1 MKVSFDFLQ
10 KNVKNGHAKVLDTS
24 DAGTDIGRYR
34 CTLKQLA
41 DPTDNGSDIHC
52 EVSGGSFILATDET
66 LKQKILEI
74 PIRQVKLNQKE
85 QSQEDIYVFE
95 VKTSEETPVL
105 LGLKEKAE
113 LTRLLEALWVQ
124 HAQIEGEKGTII
136 YDFVKSMKKKSK
148 RRSTLFDSAEAGSKA
163 AKDIGIVNFALPK
176 LNEPD
181 IVASEGEQFGRMPR
195 RLTKSSEGK
204 GMDGKKSP
212 KPPSGSK
219 QSGGSRMSQFF
230 RSLPRRKHKRYDF
243 TTDTVDG
250 MPKTQFSGT
259 VNEIITNDEGIE
271 AMFERHCKISGK
283 IFYAYDPSSDVKPV
297 FKVPLR
303 SAAIED
309 DKDNNRFMFMLS
321 SMEDNSTFKFI
332 VDTEEDFDNWF
343 NAIYMIDGKSSAGK
357 LSSRESL
364 LDETKSDADID
375 LKPEVPS
382 TIFSASNSN
391 SSLSSMM
398 SKQAKSLAGSGDE
411 MKPEEKITRKV
422 SEEVF
427 KNSPEIVKYSGFL
440 YEVKITESSGVKS
453 RTKLRRWC
461 VLRQSWIEIY
471 NSKSDKVPIRGIDVG
486 HHAVEAVSLEE
497 SGEKWA
503 INLRSE
509 DEDFVLC
516 ANNDEDY
523 AKWLQEIKKVSKK
536 RSRRPSDAAKMKLK
550 SASEGIRQLLSSSS
564 LSSLSKRDSKRNTIV
579 LNEIDEKVVEKF
591 TDDIESGNKISGVL
605 SVVMV
610 DGKLVKP
617 KKRFCLIRDG
627 KFCIAKRSKPQKFI
641 KTIELSKVAILDE
654 CDIERNIYRFR
665 LDFGRDKSMA
675 LTAVDHKTADSWMVA
690 ISMAILL
697 ERLTSPEKFPQQGE
711 PDDSFTADEYND
723 EFGPETNDLGL
734 IDVSPV
740 IKREDRGSQ
749 SSNFSNDIK
758 LAIDR
763 KISDGSSYLNP
774 LSNLLEHAFT
784 PGPYSESSTPSS
796 REGTLE
802 RNLRKRGSNLV
813 ASVRVIEEEERED
826 FDEVDAGSIPPS
838 ESSQQTEDADKSRV
852 SNETLDG
859 GESSSLKSDTLS
871 VEEQQPASGSVSSAV
886 AKFEQMGGTRSS
898 EQSPDSVFSSVFRNE
913 AAEESQVEVQL
924 SDLLKQREDLE
935 KERKVILDRLPDLKK
950 ALDDARIRKERGS
963 ATSEASLYE
972 EEYETTS
979 NDLGR
984 MQKRLGEVDKKL
996 RSVQITLR
1004 KRTSRIKEPFR
1015 RRSAHISPHVIV

>member
-1 MKVSFDFLQ
+1 MQ
-10 KNVKNGHAKVLDTS
+10 KNVKNGHAKVLDRS
-24 DAGTDIGRYR
+24 DGGTDIGRYS
-34 CTLKQLA
+34 CILKRLTEPA
-41 DPTDNGSDIHC
+41 DNGSDINC
-52 EVSGGSFILATDET
+52 EVSGGIFILATDDT
-66 LKQKILEI
+66 LEQKILEI

-85 QSQEDIYVFE
+85 YTREDIFVFE
-95 VKTSEETPVL
+95 VQTNEETTIL
-105 LGLKEKAE
+105 LGLKEKSE
-113 LTRLLEALWVQ
+113 LTRLLEVLWLQ
-124 HAQIEGEKGTII
+124 NAQIEGEKGTLI
-136 YDFVKSMKKKSK
+136 FNFLKSMKKKSK
-148 RRSTLFDSAEAGSKA
+148 RKSTLFDSESKGAEAGSRA
-163 AKDIGIVNFALPK
+163 AKDIGIVNLALPK

-181 IVASEGEQFGRMPR
+181 RVASEGEQFGRMPR

-230 RSLPRRKHKRYDF
+230 RSLPRRKHKKYDF

-259 VNEIITNDEGIE
+259 VNEIIMNEEGTE
-271 AMFERHCKISGK
+271 AIFERHCKISGK
-283 IFYAYDPSSDVKPV
+283 IFYAYHPSSDVKPV

-303 SAAIED
+303 SATIED
-309 DKDNNRFMFMLS
+309 VSDKDNSRFMFMLS
-321 SMEDNSTFKFI
+321 SMEDNSTFRFI

-343 NAIYMIDGKSSAGK
+343 NAIYMIDSKSSAGR

-364 LDETKSDADID
+364 LDDTKSDADID
-375 LKPEVPS
+375 SKPEVPS
-382 TIFSASNSN
+382 TVFSASNST
-391 SSLSSMM
+391 SSLSSLM

-411 MKPEEKITRKV
+411 MKPDELISRKV

-427 KNSPEIVKYSGFL
+427 RSSPEIVKHSGFL
-440 YEVKITESSGVKS
+440 YEVKITESNGVKS

-461 VLRQSWIEIY
+461 VLRQSWIETY
-471 NSKSDKVPIRGIDVG
+471 NSKSDKVPIRGIAIG
-486 HHAVEAVSLEE
+486 HHTVEAVSFEE

-516 ANNDEDY
+516 ANNDDDY
-523 AKWLQEIKKVSKK
+523 AKWMHEIKKVLKK

-641 KTIELSKVAILDE
+641 KTIELSKIAILDE
-654 CDIERNIYRFR
+654 CDLERNIFRFR

-711 PDDSFTADEYND
+711 PDDCITADEYND
-723 EFGPETNDLGL
+723 EFEPETNDLGL

-749 SSNFSNDIK
+749 GSNFSSDIK

-774 LSNLLEHAFT
+774 LSNLLEHAFS

-813 ASVRVIEEEERED
+813 ASVRVIEEEEREES
-826 FDEVDAGSIPPS
+826 DEVDAGSIPPS
-838 ESSQQTEDADKSRV
+838 ESSQQTEDADKMRM

-859 GESSSLKSDTLS
+859 AESSSLKSDTLS
-871 VEEQQPASGSVSSAV
+871 IEEQRPAGGSVSSAV
-886 AKFEQMGGTRSS
+886 AKFEQMGGTRSR
-898 EQSPDSVFSSVFRNE
+898 EQSPDSVFNSVFRNE

-935 KERKVILDRLPDLKK
+935 KERKVILDRLPELKK
-950 ALDDARIRKERGS
+950 ALDDALVRKERGS
-963 ATSEASLYE
+963 TTSEASLYE

-979 NDLGR
+979 NDIDR
-984 MQKRLGEVDKKL
+984 MQKRLSQVDKKL